1 MAHRK
6 ASGIGLGFIKSLP
19 EFYFWGGGATSQSVH
34 CSGESLRAGALSVS
48 RVKRKTVLQGVKGG
62 PSSEFPLH

>member
-19 EFYFWGGGATSQSVH
+19 EFFWGVSATSQSVH
-34 CSGESLRAGALSVS
+34 CSGESLRAAAL
-48 RVKRKTVLQGVKGG
+48 RI
-62 PSSEFPLH
+62 